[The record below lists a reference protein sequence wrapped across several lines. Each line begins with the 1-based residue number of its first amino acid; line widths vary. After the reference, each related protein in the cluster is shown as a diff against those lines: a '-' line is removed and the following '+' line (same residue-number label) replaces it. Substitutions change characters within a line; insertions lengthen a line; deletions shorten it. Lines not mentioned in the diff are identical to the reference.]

1 MYLVVTWQC
10 NVSNI
15 FSILTKWS
23 FSSSQSQTRLVQDLE
38 RDLIICTKHELQ
50 CHFFLEITDI
60 SWYYSLQQEENIC
73 VCAITI
79 TITMFH
85 VLPAHSLP
93 RAGAGL
99 LAAALYLLCPGVPAP
114 ATGHCTGPPR
124 QRGLHRMLL
133 TQAPCHQCNAI
144 WSNDHARPEPS
155 PFTEATEPTVHSAI
169 SALLSFSI
177 SLPIYSVTKHHNKL
191 LLFNN
196 FPRQNSAYVLS
207 GWVTAPPPVDGALWR
222 CRWNCGPVIWA
233 VIAWSTR

>member
-23 FSSSQSQTRLVQDLE
+23 FSSSQSQTRQVIIVLYSLTTVQDLE

-133 TQAPCHQCNAI
+133 TQAPCHQCNSI
-144 WSNDHARPEPS
+144 WSNDTD
-155 PFTEATEPTVHSAI
+155 TETTITIHRSNRTN
-169 SALLSFSI
+169 SALSNLSIALIFN
-177 SLPIYSVTKHHNKL
+177 LTTNL
-191 LLFNN
+191 L
-196 FPRQNSAYVLS
+196 
-207 GWVTAPPPVDGALWR
+207 
-222 CRWNCGPVIWA
+222 CHK
-233 VIAWSTR
+233 

>member
-10 NVSNI
+10 NVSII

-23 FSSSQSQTRLVQDLE
+23 FSSSQWETRLVQDLE
-38 RDLIICTKHELQ
+38 RDLIICTRHELQ
-50 CHFFLEITDI
+50 CHFFLKITDI
-60 SWYYSLQQEENIC
+60 SWYYSLQQEESIC

-133 TQAPCHQCNAI
+133 TQAPCHQCNSI
-144 WSNDHARPEPS
+144 WSND
-155 PFTEATEPTVHSAI
+155 TETTITIHRSNRTN
-169 SALLSFSI
+169 SALSNLSIALIFN
-177 SLPIYSVTKHHNKL
+177 LTTNL
-191 LLFNN
+191 L
-196 FPRQNSAYVLS
+196 
-207 GWVTAPPPVDGALWR
+207 
-222 CRWNCGPVIWA
+222 CHK
-233 VIAWSTR
+233 

>member
-23 FSSSQSQTRLVQDLE
+23 FSSSQSQTRQVIIVLYSLTTVQDLE

-93 RAGAGL
+93 RASAGL

-114 ATGHCTGPPR
+114 PP
-124 QRGLHRMLL
+124 L
-133 TQAPCHQCNAI
+133 
-144 WSNDHARPEPS
+144 ARPES
-155 PFTEATEPTVHSAI
+155 WACTEYGANA
-169 SALLSFSI
+169 AA
-177 SLPIYSVTKHHNKL
+177 
-191 LLFNN
+191 
-196 FPRQNSAYVLS
+196 R
-207 GWVTAPPPVDGALWR
+207 PPPR
-222 CRWNCGPVIWA
+222 ITNT
-233 VIAWSTR
+233 STLSPMQCNLI